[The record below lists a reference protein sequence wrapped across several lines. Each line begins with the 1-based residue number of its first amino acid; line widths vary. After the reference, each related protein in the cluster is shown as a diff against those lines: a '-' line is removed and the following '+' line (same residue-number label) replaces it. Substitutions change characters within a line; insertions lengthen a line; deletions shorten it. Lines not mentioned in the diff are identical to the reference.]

1 MFTVHSTIFTC
12 AGYRVFAT
20 ARKLENMNG
29 LSELG
34 IETFQLDV
42 TDLASVRTCRDQI
55 REIVGGKLDI
65 LVNNA

>member
-1 MFTVHSTIFTC
+1 
-12 AGYRVFAT
+12 
-20 ARKLENMNG
+20 MNG